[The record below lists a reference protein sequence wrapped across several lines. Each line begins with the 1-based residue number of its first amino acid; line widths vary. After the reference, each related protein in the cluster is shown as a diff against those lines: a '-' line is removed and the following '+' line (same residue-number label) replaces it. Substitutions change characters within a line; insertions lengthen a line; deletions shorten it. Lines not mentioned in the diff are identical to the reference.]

1 MADRPSLLSL
11 PFALGFVANFLHS
24 LAFYSYLHLP
34 GLLRGWD
41 ATELTIGFVMGTA
54 SAAGIVCRPW
64 VGQAVDRRGRKIVV
78 VVGGLLHLGVTLAYL
93 TFDTIGPWLLTI
105 RLAHGVAIAMLFTVL
120 FTIAADVAP
129 ESRRTEGIA
138 IFGLSG
144 ILPMS
149 VAGLVGDAILARG
162 SYQDLFTVVVCT
174 TAAATAVG
182 MLLPESR
189 RPTSGRV
196 QRSFAAVVMLRTLRP
211 LWLVGVGF
219 ALAIAAYFTFV
230 KTFVLDEQVGSVGG
244 FFTAYTAAA
253 VVLRL
258 LFGWVPDRIGARR
271 ALVPSMLAVAGGLVL
286 LANAGSDTDVLVAG
300 VLTGTGHAWVF
311 PIASALVV
319 QRAAAE
325 DRGAALAMF
334 TALFDIG
341 LLVGGPMYGAI
352 LQSTDYATMFTVAAA
367 VATAATVIWL
377 PWDVLR
383 NGNGGLR
390 PTAGRGTPDSKES
403 RASPSG
409 RRRNR

>member
-1 MADRPSLLSL
+1 MADRPSLLSI
-11 PFALGFVANFLHS
+11 PFVLGFVANSLHS

-34 GLLRGWD
+34 GLLRDWD
-41 ATELTIGFVMGTA
+41 TDELMIGVVMGAA

-64 VGQAVDRRGRKIVV
+64 VGQTVDRRGRRIVV
-78 VVGGLLHLGVTLAYL
+78 VVGGLLHLVVTIAYL
-93 TFDTIGPWLLTI
+93 TFDAIGPWLFAI
-105 RLAHGVAIAMLFTVL
+105 RFAHGVAIAMLFTVL

-149 VAGLVGDAILARG
+149 VAGLLGDAILARG
-162 SYQDLFTVVVCT
+162 TYQDLFTVVVFT
-174 TAAATAVG
+174 TAVATAVG
-182 MLLPESR
+182 MFLPEPE
-189 RPTSGRV
+189 RPPNRHA
-196 QRSFAAVVMLRTLRP
+196 QRSFAAVVAVPTLRP

-230 KTFVLDEQVGSVGG
+230 KTFVLDERVGSVGG

-258 LFGWVPDRIGARR
+258 FFGWVPDRVGPRR
-271 ALVPSMLAVAGGLVL
+271 ALVPSMFAVAGGLVL
-286 LANAGSDTDVLVAG
+286 LATATSDTDVLVAG

-319 QRAAAE
+319 QRASPQE
-325 DRGAALAMF
+325 RGAALAMF

-341 LLVGGPMYGAI
+341 LLIGGPMYGAI
-352 LQSTDYATMFTVAAA
+352 LQRTDYTTTFMVAAA

-377 PWDVLR
+377 PWDVRAVGR
-383 NGNGGLR
+383 NRSTG
-390 PTAGRGTPDSKES
+390 S
-403 RASPSG
+403 RASPTD
-409 RRRNR
+409 RRRSR